1 MKKIFLCFLL
11 TACVGSGWNPPEDF
25 QYVPVK
31 TDTYEIATWQKI
43 NKPKNRTIHIYI
55 EGDGHSFDSYGQP
68 TTDPTP
74 RGTFL
79 RDLAVA
85 DDFANVVYVA
95 RPCQFIKDENCTK
108 EDWTNGRFS
117 QKIIDAESQVIKK
130 IAKNKH
136 IVLIGYSGGGM
147 VSGLIIKQN
156 PKIKVDKWI
165 TIAGVL
171 DHKKWTE
178 YFGDKPLNESLNMET
193 LPGIEQVHFVGG
205 CDEIVPYDLA
215 KTWAKEDDIKLV
227 PNANH
232 DDFKNIKIFD

>member
-11 TACVGSGWNPPEDF
+11 TACVGSGWTPPEDF
-25 QYVPVK
+25 QYLPIK

-43 NKPKNRTIHIYI
+43 NDIKNNNIHIYI

-74 RGTFL
+74 HRTFL
-79 RDLAVA
+79 RDLATA
-85 DDFANVVYVA
+85 DDFENVVYVA
-95 RPCQFIKDENCTK
+95 RPCQFIKDKNCTK

-147 VSGLIIKQN
+147 VSGLVINRN
-156 PKIKVDKWI
+156 PRLRVDKWI

-171 DHKKWTE
+171 NHETWTS
-178 YFGDKPLNESLNMET
+178 YFGDKPLDKSLNLEK
-193 LPGIEQVHFVGG
+193 LPQVPQTHFAGG
-205 CDEIVPYDLA
+205 RDKVVPYTLVQS
-215 KTWAKEDDIKLV
+215 WVKEKDIKLI
-227 PNANH
+227 PDSAH